1 MGDSL
6 YTYIANQQSLER
18 KRAED
23 WHKAV
28 ARLSIT
34 FEAEHGGGYPD
45 CLKDMTPKQRMNTLR
60 GLGYRLMERYEIDVS
75 APGQPPDYQP
85 WARITG
91 RITVN
96 LADGWVCREVDV

>member
-6 YTYIANQQSLER
+6 YMYIADQQSLER

-60 GLGYRLMERYEIDVS
+60 GLGYRFMELYEIDVS
-75 APGQPPDYQP
+75 APGQSPDLEP
-85 WARITG
+85 WVRIAKNIVVCLT
-91 RITVN
+91 T
-96 LADGWVCREVDV
+96 GWVHQREG

>member
-1 MGDSL
+1 MR
-6 YTYIANQQSLER
+6 TYIANQQSRER

-23 WHKAV
+23 WQRAV
-28 ARLSIT
+28 DRLSVT
-34 FEAEHGGGYPD
+34 FEAQHGGGYPD
-45 CLKDMTPKQRMNTLR
+45 CLRELTPNQRLSTLR
-60 GLGYRLMERYEIDVS
+60 TLGFRVVEQYTIDVS

-96 LADGWVCREVDV
+96 LADGWVCQREG